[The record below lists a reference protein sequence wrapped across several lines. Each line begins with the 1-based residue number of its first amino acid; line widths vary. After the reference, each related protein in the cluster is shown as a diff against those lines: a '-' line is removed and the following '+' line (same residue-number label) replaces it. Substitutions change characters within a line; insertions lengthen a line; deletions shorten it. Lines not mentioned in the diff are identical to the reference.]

1 MLREPITIINTLKWH
16 VLGKDEGGCHITMV
30 SVTWN
35 NVTMSEIS
43 NIIYT
48 MTNKTKEDMD

>member
-16 VLGKDEGGCHITMV
+16 ILGKDEGGCHITMV
-30 SVTWN
+30 FVAWN
-35 NVTMSEIS
+35 NVTMSVTS
-43 NIIYT
+43 YMLYT